1 MKKNGYNILR
11 CASCGFK
18 YVDFETH
25 EGFARDFYT
34 EDFFTAGH
42 DKYGYADYLSEKP
55 NLMRG
60 NARKIA
66 FIERYVRGGSILDVG
81 CAAGFFLEALGPT
94 WDPYGC
100 DASSAM
106 ARVAKEKFPERIAE
120 AGFEEY
126 SPGRT
131 FDVITMWDVIEHV
144 ADPVACIKKIS
155 SLLNDDGFLFIGT
168 PDTASPVVHILGKR
182 WYHYIPPTHLHFFS
196 RWNIPIFLRNNGFA
210 MKRLRYFGKY
220 VTLAEIMLDLSYM
233 FRHAG
238 LRRLS
243 EKVANHPSWN
253 LNIPYMVF
261 DDMVVM
267 ARKNALQNG

>member
-1 MKKNGYNILR
+1 
-11 CASCGFK
+11 
-18 YVDFETH
+18 
-25 EGFARDFYT
+25 
-34 EDFFTAGH
+34 
-42 DKYGYADYLSEKP
+42 
-55 NLMRG
+55 MR
-60 NARKIA
+60 
-66 FIERYVRGGSILDVG
+66 FQVRGFRDARRICPGLLHR
-81 CAAGFFLEALGPT
+81 GFFYRGARQVRIREITLARSPISCAGMPRRLRLWSATSPGDPSWM
-94 WDPYGC
+94 WDAPRDSFSRPWDRPGIG
-100 DASSAM
+100 M
-106 ARVAKEKFPERIAE
+106 VATLLPSWPGWRRKQFPERITE
-120 AGFEEY
+120 VGFEDY

-144 ADPVACIKKIS
+144 ADPVACLKKAS

-168 PDTASPVVHILGKR
+168 PDTASPVVHILGKH

-243 EKVANHPSWN
+243 EKVSNYPSWN

-267 ARKNALQNG
+267 ARKSSLQNG